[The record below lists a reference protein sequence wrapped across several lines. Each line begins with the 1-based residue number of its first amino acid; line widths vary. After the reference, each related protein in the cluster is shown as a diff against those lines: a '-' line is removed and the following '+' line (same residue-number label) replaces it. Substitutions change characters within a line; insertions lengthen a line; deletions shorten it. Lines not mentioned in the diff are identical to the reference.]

1 MSAIIT
7 SQFRLETTKQ
17 IIKNHQNQDG
27 DEYYL
32 FIGKSDPWTEAGGD
46 TTTDVETLYDNHFA
60 TRHSVWHNIL
70 AMKKLEPST
79 SVTASSHS
87 VAFATPRK
95 NLYSGRNYSEYDGR
109 DEQLEFKADNPY
121 YAMDDSYTVW
131 MCLVPGAS
139 ESTQA
144 PGNVTSSHWGDSTIK
159 ECTDGYIW
167 KRLYTIPQK
176 YYKYVSSAFIP
187 VPDIDS
193 LEGLTTTE
201 TKNNRE
207 AWTMTG
213 GNIYPDSIDGAI
225 YNVKV
230 AVGGGSSNL
239 SGTITAKVV
248 GNGSGCTLDVVTVGT
263 ATGDGVITGFT
274 VTSPGSGYTEAH
286 VEVYDDGTLV
296 TDAVGQVVLGPKG
309 GFGYN
314 PANELRA
321 HFVSVSTQ
329 LMMSEG
335 DAFIAEDGSFRQIG
349 LIKNPTDSAGVLLEG
364 PSYALTKTLK
374 FQVDDV
380 SHVDSWLTG
389 NFFRLAP
396 STWTGDIVYGIIDDK
411 ITISETDS
419 VSGTTTHTAY
429 IKYHQNDL
437 TGFSPILHGSEHPYG
452 TSVRLSGINQSYGS
466 TPVGTTPFIAPPTT
480 YEGDEKA
487 NHLYDDVKRYS
498 GDIIFLDNRTPV
510 NRSETQTET
519 INLVLEI

>member
-17 IIKNHQNQDG
+17 IIKNHQDSTG

-32 FIGKSDPWTEAGGD
+32 FIGKSDSWTEAGAD
-46 TTTDVETLYDNHFA
+46 TAADVETLYDNHYA
-60 TRHSVWHNIL
+60 TRHSVWHNML
-70 AMKKLEPST
+70 SMKKLEPST

-87 VAFATPRK
+87 VAFATKRY
-95 NLYSGRNYSEYDGR
+95 NLFSGQNFSEYDDR
-109 DEQLEFKADNPY
+109 DEQLEFKTDNPY
-121 YAMDDSYTVW
+121 YAMDDNYTVW

-139 ESTQA
+139 
-144 PGNVTSSHWGDSTIK
+144 TSSISPTNGTIHHSDGTIRK
-159 ECTDGYIW
+159 CTDGYIW
-167 KRLYTIPQK
+167 KQLYTIPQK

-193 LEGLTTTE
+193 LVGATATE

-207 AWTMTG
+207 AWTMNG
-213 GNIYPDSIDGAI
+213 GNTYPDAIDGAI

-230 AVGGGSSNL
+230 AVGGGSENL
-239 SGTITAKVV
+239 TGIITAKVV
-248 GNGSGCTLDVVTVGT
+248 GDGSGCVLDNISPVG
-263 ATGDGVITGFT
+263 GVITGFT
-274 VTSPGSGYTEAH
+274 VTNPGSGYTEAH
-286 VEVYDDGTLV
+286 VEVYQDGALV
-296 TDAVGQVVLGPKG
+296 TDAVGLVVIGPEG

-314 PANELRA
+314 PTNELRA
-321 HFVSVSTQ
+321 HFVSVSAQ

-349 LIKNPTDSAGVLLEG
+349 LIKNPTDSANVLLEG

-380 SHVDSWLTG
+380 SDVDSWLTG
-389 NFFRLAP
+389 KFFQLAP
-396 STWTGDIVYGIIDDK
+396 SAWSGDIVYGIIDDK
-411 ITISETDS
+411 VTISET

-437 TGFSPILHGSEHPYG
+437 TGFSPILYGSTHPYG
-452 TSVRLSGINQSYGS
+452 TSVRLPGINQSYGT
-466 TPVGTTPFIAPPTT
+466 TPVGTTPFIAPPST
-480 YEGDEKA
+480 YDGDEKA
-487 NHLYDDVKRYS
+487 NHLYDDVKRFS